1 VEDVEDEPL
10 FAERVAGIDIGK
22 ATVMATIRVPGS
34 AGGSRRRQE
43 TRQFGTTRRDL
54 LALAAWL
61 REWQVERA
69 GMEATSD
76 YWKPVLFTLEREGT
90 ECMLYQASRVKA
102 LPGRP
107 KTDKL
112 DSAWLARLT
121 ERGSLQ
127 GSFIPPEDIRVLR
140 AHTRYR
146 RHLVQAR
153 TAEKQRAE
161 KLLED
166 AHLKLS
172 SVLSDIHGASGR
184 AMLEAII
191 AGERDPAALA
201 QLARKRARAK
211 IPQLREALDCA
222 FFTSHHAWLLK
233 MMLARIDQY
242 TTEIDQVTAQVSE
255 LCQPW
260 GRQLAQLATIP
271 GVSERAAQDLIAEI
285 GVDMSRFPTPA
296 HLASW
301 ARQAP
306 GVSES
311 AGHRKNK
318 GAGQGNPYSGGT
330 LGEAAAAA
338 ARTQTFLGARYR
350 RLIRHMPKL
359 KAQRAIM
366 RAILVITWHL
376 LSDPDAVYND
386 LGHDY
391 YDRRDDDHRKARS
404 HARALERLGYKVT
417 IEPLHPGHGEATQ
430 PRAS

>member
-366 RAILVITWHL
+366 RAILVTTSLDHL
-376 LSDPDAVYND
+376 VGGDWIGVGNKPVAASA
-386 LGHDY
+386 
-391 YDRRDDDHRKARS
+391 
-404 HARALERLGYKVT
+404 ALENYCD
-417 IEPLHPGHGEATQ
+417 
-430 PRAS
+430 ASD